1 MQTANC
7 MKRILIISHSSVVD
21 VYQDKI
27 KELSKQSDLQ
37 ITLIIPSVYLE
48 GAKLVC
54 GGIGG
59 EGYKVEKLYAIFGKS
74 GRQHLHFYPSLFFT
88 LRRIKPDII
97 HLEEEP
103 ESLVSFETIYLS
115 KFLRPK
121 PTIILFTWRNLEKT
135 HKEWSLLSP
144 QRYVYPMV
152 ENYTLKNIDYLIAGN
167 QEGAKIFK
175 KKGYKW
181 PIKVIPQYGVDTN
194 KYKAL
199 ENAKSLKKALELP
212 GFVVGYVGRLWKPK
226 GIGTLLKA
234 ISQIDRK
241 FTLLLL
247 GSGPDR
253 NEYLE
258 LAKSL
263 GIDHKIRMV
272 SSVKASDVVKYLNC
286 IDILVLPS
294 ETTPEWKEQFGRV
307 LIEAMACEIPVI
319 GSSSGEIPNV
329 IGDTGLIFEEGNEKD
344 LAGKISIL
352 MDNSELRQKLG
363 EAGRKRV
370 LENFTN
376 KRISGMLFSVYN
388 EILSNNENKV
398 ND

>member
-1 MQTANC
+1 MDNKFLLYTKVNC
-7 MKRILIISHSSVVD
+7 KKRILIVSHSSVVD
-21 VYQDKI
+21 IYQDKVR
-27 KELSKQSDLQ
+27 ELAKYNSLQ
-37 ITLIIPSVYLE
+37 ITLLIPSVYLE

-103 ESLVSFETIYLS
+103 ESLVSFETICLS

-121 PTIILFTWRNLEKT
+121 PKIILFTWRNLEKT
-135 HKEWSLLSP
+135 HKEWSLLCP

-152 ENYTLKNIDYLIAGN
+152 ENYTLNNIDYLITGN
-167 QEGAKIFK
+167 HDGANIFK
-175 KKGYKW
+175 KKGYRW
-181 PIKVIPQYGVDTN
+181 PIKLIPQYGVDTDR
-194 KYKAL
+194 YKVL
-199 ENAKSLKKALELP
+199 ENAESLKTLFELS

-226 GIGTLLKA
+226 GIETLLQA
-234 ISQIDRK
+234 VSQIDRK

-253 NEYLE
+253 IEYLE
-258 LAKSL
+258 LSKSL

-272 SSVKASDVVKYLNC
+272 SSVKASEVIKYLNC

-294 ETTPEWKEQFGRV
+294 RTTPEWKEQFGRV
-307 LIEAMACEIPVI
+307 IIEAMACEVPVL

-329 IGDTGLIFEEGNEKD
+329 IGDAGLIFEEGNEKD
-344 LAGKISIL
+344 LAEKISIL
-352 MDNSELRQKLG
+352 IDNSELRQKLG
-363 EAGRKRV
+363 GAGRKRV

-376 KRISGMLFSVYN
+376 TIIAQNIYTIYKEL
-388 EILSNNENKV
+388 L
-398 ND
+398 

>member
-1 MQTANC
+1 MGKKHYN
-7 MKRILIISHSSVVD
+7 KKILIISHSSVVD

-27 KELSKQSDLQ
+27 RELAKYNDLQ
-37 ITLIIPSVYLE
+37 ITLLIPSVYLE

-54 GGIGG
+54 GGIGR

-115 KFLRPK
+115 KFLRPIPK
-121 PTIILFTWRNLEKT
+121 IVLFTWRNLEKT

-152 ENYTLKNIDYLIAGN
+152 ENYTLQNIDYLITGN
-167 QEGAKIFK
+167 QDGANIFK
-175 KKGYKW
+175 KKGYRW
-181 PIKVIPQYGVDTN
+181 PIKIIPQYGVDTN
-194 KYKAL
+194 KFRML
-199 ENAKSLKKALELP
+199 ENAESLKKVLKLS
-212 GFVVGYVGRLWKPK
+212 GFVVGYVGRIWKPK
-226 GIGTLLKA
+226 GIRTLLKA

-272 SSVKASDVVKYLNC
+272 SSVKASDVIVYLNC

-294 ETTPEWKEQFGRV
+294 ETTSEWKEQFGRV
-307 LIEAMACEIPVI
+307 IIEAMACEIPVI

-329 IGDTGLIFEEGNEKD
+329 IGDAGLIFEEGNEKE
-344 LAGKISIL
+344 LADKISIL
-352 MDNSELRQKLG
+352 IDNSELRQKLG
-363 EAGRKRV
+363 EAGRQRV
-370 LENFTN
+370 IENYTN
-376 KRISGMLFSVYN
+376 KKIASKLMSVYN
-388 EILSNNENKV
+388 EIDSICR
-398 ND
+398 D

>member
-1 MQTANC
+1 MEN
-7 MKRILIISHSSVVD
+7 KHSSKKILIISHSSIVD
-21 VYQDKI
+21 IYQDKI
-27 KELSKQSDLQ
+27 RELAKNNSLQ
-37 ITLIIPSVYLE
+37 ITLLIPSVYLE

-54 GGIGG
+54 SGEGG

-115 KFLRPK
+115 KYLRPIPK
-121 PTIILFTWRNLEKT
+121 IVLFTWRNLEKT
-135 HKEWSLLSP
+135 HKEWRLLHP

-167 QEGAKIFK
+167 QEGSKIFK
-175 KKGYKW
+175 RKGYKW

-194 KYKAL
+194 KYKVL
-199 ENAKSLKKALELP
+199 ENTKSLKTRFGLS

-253 NEYLE
+253 NKYLE

-263 GIDHKIRMV
+263 GIDNKIRMV
-272 SSVKASDVVKYLNC
+272 SSVKASEVVKYLNC

-294 ETTPEWKEQFGRV
+294 RTTPEWKEQFGRV
-307 LIEAMACEIPVI
+307 IIEAMACEVPVI

-329 IGDTGLIFEEGNEKD
+329 IGDAGLIFKEGDVKE

-352 MDNSELRQKLG
+352 MDNNDLRQKLG
-363 EAGRKRV
+363 AVGRQRV
-370 LENFTN
+370 IENYTN
-376 KRISGMLFSVYN
+376 KKIASRLMFVYT
-388 EILSNNENKV
+388 EMDVLCRDKHR
-398 ND
+398 

>member
-1 MQTANC
+1 MQTGYC
-7 MKRILIISHSSVVD
+7 KKRILIISHSSVVD
-21 VYQDKI
+21 IYQDKLR
-27 KELSKQSDLQ
+27 ELAKYNSLQ
-37 ITLIIPSVYLE
+37 ITLLIPSIYLE

-115 KFLRPK
+115 KFLRPIPK
-121 PTIILFTWRNLEKT
+121 IVLFTWRNLEKT
-135 HKEWSLLSP
+135 HKEWSLLST

-152 ENYTLKNIDYLIAGN
+152 ENYTLKNIDYLITGN
-167 QEGAKIFK
+167 RDGTNIFK
-175 KKGYKW
+175 KKGYRW
-181 PIKVIPQYGVDTN
+181 PIKIIPQYGVDTN
-194 KYKAL
+194 KFRML
-199 ENAKSLKKALELP
+199 ENAESLKKVLELS

-234 ISQIDRK
+234 ISQIDKK

-272 SSVKASDVVKYLNC
+272 SSVKASDVVEYLNC
-286 IDILVLPS
+286 MDVMVLPS
-294 ETTPEWKEQFGRV
+294 ETTTEWKEQFGRV
-307 LIEAMACEIPVI
+307 LIEAMACEVPVI

-329 IGDTGLIFEEGNEKD
+329 IGDAGLIFEEGNEKE
-344 LAGKISIL
+344 LADKISIL

-370 LENFTN
+370 LEYFTN
-376 KRISGMLFSVYN
+376 KRISEMLFSIYHEIGN
-388 EILSNNENKV
+388 E
-398 ND
+398 